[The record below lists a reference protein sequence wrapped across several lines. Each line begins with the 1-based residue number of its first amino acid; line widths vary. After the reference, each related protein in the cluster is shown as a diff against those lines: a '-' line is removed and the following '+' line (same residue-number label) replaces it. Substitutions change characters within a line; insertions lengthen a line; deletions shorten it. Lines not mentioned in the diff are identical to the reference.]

1 MAKDFI
7 LNRSSANEKLHRMA
21 LQIAENLTDEHQE
34 LILIGVAD
42 NGTAMARQLEG
53 FLKNYI
59 QGPIKI
65 LTVSLDKTYP
75 KEVTL
80 SEKVDFDD
88 KSIILIDDVSNSGKT
103 LLYASRPLL
112 AFHPR
117 RIQTLV
123 MIERMHRQ
131 FPIKPDY
138 VGLSLATAG
147 EDHIRVEIEH
157 EEITGV
163 IFDTQQGK

>member
-7 LNRSSANEKLHRMA
+7 LNRSSAREKLHRMA
-21 LQIAENLTDEHQE
+21 LQIAENLNDDHQE
-34 LILIGVAD
+34 LMLIGVEQ

-53 FLKNYI
+53 FLKKYI
-59 QGPIKI
+59 TSPIEI
-65 LTVSLDKTYP
+65 LTVSLDKIQP
-75 KEVTL
+75 REVTL
-80 SEKVDFDD
+80 SENKDFND
-88 KSIILIDDVSNSGKT
+88 KSIIIIDDVSNSGKT
-103 LLYASRPLL
+103 LLYATRPLL
-112 AFHPR
+112 AYHPR

-147 EDHIRVEIEH
+147 EDHIRVEIENG
-157 EEITGV
+157 EITGV
-163 IFDTQQGK
+163 IFDTLGK